1 MRANRA
7 KATSSG
13 GISAAAPCRFSLYTK
28 FRKEGAGSGDPDPAK
43 GRRDRDITLKAHS
56 RGRF

>member
-13 GISAAAPCRFSLYTK
+13 GISAAAPMSFLPLHQVPQRRS
-28 FRKEGAGSGDPDPAK
+28 RIGDPDPAK
-43 GRRDRDITLKAHS
+43 GRRDRDMTLKAHS